1 MVVFLLFSLILSISF
16 LVTSIVLIFTPS
28 YPYFILFFM
37 LFCVFLLIS
46 MAFFQKYTKKYPR
59 NPFEDFKVKNIKQY
73 IKYDCENNYVIEF
86 ELKNGVWEC
95 ENNNLKIKMDLKGY
109 LFQKSFIIAYVIRQ
123 QRYKLTNGKRKV
135 SLLHKKE
142 IELFDFK
149 HRNLFVLFK
158 YNNKSEKIQIV
169 YNGVSRHTPFSRLIT
184 AAPRLLEGKPYIYY
198 EYISE
203 NEESYRRRR

>member
-1 MVVFLLFSLILSISF
+1 
-16 LVTSIVLIFTPS
+16 
-28 YPYFILFFM
+28 M

-135 SLLHKKE
+135 SLLRESKVS
-142 IELFDFK
+142 LLDFK
-149 HRNLFVLFK
+149 HRNLFVLLK
-158 YNNKSEKIQIV
+158 YNNKNEKIQIV
-169 YNGVSRHTPFSRLIT
+169 YNGVSKHTSLSRLIT
-184 AAPRLLEGKPYIYY
+184 AAPNLFDTPYQSARY
-198 EYISE
+198 EYFSC
-203 NEESYRRRR
+203 NEEIYRRRR